1 MNSRIYPLAAV
12 VVFAAAIV
20 STRACGQD
28 TLPPP
33 PAPPGPGVRLQ
44 LTYPR
49 GTVPKVLV
57 MPVDTTSGDSVRTM
71 IQRDLDYGN
80 RVTPLVL
87 DETTL
92 RGLVPVSAEAYNYSL
107 FANLG
112 VAAIVQASRIGSG
125 FRVALYDVSA
135 GRRLQTRD
143 FAVSGIPG
151 NRDADLIGTVT
162 VATTGRERALR
173 DSVQRRLRARAAIMR
188 RPPLKKDARARR
200 FIVRD
205 SLRRDST
212 ATAYVRQGLARWEED
227 RRDSVAVSIVRGAE
241 RLARQDSAARTAA
254 AEGERMG
261 VHRISDEIERW
272 ITGRGGIAASRIAY
286 VHNGLIRVVDSDGAN
301 DRALTKR
308 GLSLSPS
315 WHPSG
320 EKIVYSRFLDAGGGT
335 QLEEINVVSGR
346 TNKIGGGGLN
356 ITPVYSHDGSQLVY
370 ATSTESGTDLMMVSV
385 ADPSITQRLTFGRG
399 TDNGSPTFSPDGRQI
414 AFYSTR
420 SRFPQIYTIDTD
432 GANLELLTPFT
443 PGVRSYRAAPDWSP
457 DGRAV
462 AYEQQNGDFQVW
474 MINVRDKEP
483 RRLTSEGENEGPSW
497 APDGR
502 HLAISSTR
510 GGSKQIWILDTESGR
525 FRQLTRNSGARLSSW
540 SPIVKPNQ

>member
-1 MNSRIYPLAAV
+1 MNPRIYSLAAV
-12 VVFAAAIV
+12 VVVAAATI

-28 TLPPP
+28 TLPRPVQ
-33 PAPPGPGVRLQ
+33 PGVRLG
-44 LTYPR
+44 LSYPR
-49 GTVPKVLV
+49 GTAPKVIV
-57 MPVDTTSGDSVRTM
+57 MPVDTTAGDSVRAI
-71 IQRDLDYGN
+71 IQRDLDFGD
-80 RVTPLVL
+80 RIAPLVL
-87 DETTL
+87 DELTL
-92 RGLVPVSAEAYNYSL
+92 RGLVPPNGDNYNFPL
-107 FANLG
+107 FAGLG
-112 VAAIVQASRIGSG
+112 AAAIVQTTRIGSG
-125 FRVALYDVSA
+125 FRVALYDVSV
-135 GRRLQTRD
+135 GKRIESRD
-143 FAVSGIPG
+143 FVVRGIPP
-151 NRDADLIGTVT
+151 NRDGDLVDSIS
-162 VATTGRERALR
+162 VATTARERMLR
-173 DSVQRRLRARAAIMR
+173 DSVQRRLRGRAAIMR
-188 RPPLKKDARARR
+188 RPPLKKDTRARR

-205 SLRRDST
+205 SIRRDST
-212 ATAYVRQGLARWEED
+212 ATAYVRRGLARWEDE
-227 RRDSVAVSIVRGAE
+227 RRDSVALAIIRGAE
-241 RLARQDSAARTAA
+241 RQARQDTASRIAA

-286 VHNGLIRVVDSDGAN
+286 VHGGLIRVVDSDGAN

-315 WHPSG
+315 WHPNG
-320 EKIVYSRFLDAGGGT
+320 EKIVYSRFLDGGAGT

-346 TNKIGGGGLN
+346 TNRIGGGGLN
-356 ITPVYSHDGSQLVY
+356 ITPVYSHDGSHVVY
-370 ATSTESGTDLMMVSV
+370 ATSTENGTDLMMVSV
-385 ADPSITQRLTFGRG
+385 ADESVVQRLTFGRG

-414 AFYSTR
+414 AFFSNR

-510 GGSKQIWILDTESGR
+510 GGSKQIWILDSESGR
-525 FRQLTRNSGARLSSW
+525 FRQLTRNAGARLSA
-540 SPIVKPNQ
+540 